1 MPQPLH
7 SDSLDIEGHRVIDS
21 RSEGGEL
28 MVYLDWCHRWPV
40 AWLERPGYRQVV
52 QWAFGPGVTTEL
64 HVLDDLV
71 TVCSAPVPRT
81 VESVLVAYVAGLFA
95 AEEEVA
101 A

>member
-28 MVYLDWCHRWPV
+28 MVYIDWCHRWPC
-40 AWLERPGYRQVV
+40 AWLYHGTRVLPVAY
-52 QWAFGPGVTTEL
+52 AFGPTVTTEL
-64 HVLDDLV
+64 HVWRDSV
-71 TVCSAPVPRT
+71 CVCSAPVPSN

-95 AEEEVA
+95 ADEEVA

>member
-28 MVYLDWCHRWPV
+28 MVYVTWCHRWPC
-40 AWLERPGYRQVV
+40 AWLYHGSRVLPVDY
-52 QWAFGPGVTTEL
+52 AYGPPVTTEI
-64 HVLDDLV
+64 HVWGDYP

-95 AEEEVA
+95 ADAEVA